1 MSLYASADHDA
12 LGAFLVF
19 LIRERSPPQTQP
31 LWMFWLQQQQLQAHN
46 HHISE
51 VVRFL
56 LYLCVVISFINCLL
70 ILIRIFV
77 LAIVGSDTFVCFAL
91 YSCIFHFGYIKSY
104 SVYIYIYIAFC
115 ISCFVPP
122 LCVNDCLF
130 N

>member
-31 LWMFWLQQQQLQAHN
+31 LWMFWLLQQQLQAH
-46 HHISE
+46 HHHSSE

-56 LYLCVVISFINCLL
+56 LYLCIVISFINCLL

-77 LAIVGSDTFVCFAL
+77 LAIVGSDTFVCLAL

-104 SVYIYIYIAFC
+104 SVYIYLAFC